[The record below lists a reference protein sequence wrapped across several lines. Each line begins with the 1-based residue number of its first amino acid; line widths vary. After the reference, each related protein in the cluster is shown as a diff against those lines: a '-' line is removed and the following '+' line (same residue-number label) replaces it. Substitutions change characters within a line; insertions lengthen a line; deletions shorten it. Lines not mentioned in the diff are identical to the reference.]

1 MRENYYYRRTEEY
14 MHITKHKKVGEYKV
28 PLVNSAVL
36 IDLNHVN
43 SKYLTH
49 SKRTLID
56 HHVNSSELYTGPL
69 DDTIVLA
76 MSAHYSDMPI
86 YISNSHAYGYISA
99 PQESEATFEEE
110 FNQMQNI
117 KVMLIRD
124 NKRIPMNSIF
134 LEYLPKVKRTRLG
147 LSRIY
152 VISLNRRRERFEH
165 IKQMT
170 DAIGLEVERFPA
182 TDGNAMTTEFLYDEG
197 LRVLKS
203 YASLEEQ
210 RPMRMG
216 EIGCFMSHYKIW
228 EQIVDLGLDEVLI
241 LEDDVSFQHYFKY
254 MAESALSEARSL
266 LTNFDLIYL
275 DRHQPKSFDDG
286 PAVKGSKYLK
296 EAGFSLTAR
305 AYILTFS
312 GARKLINANPLKKL
326 IPVDEFLTV
335 MSNKHPNEE
344 LKSHFSKKELKSF
357 VIIPNIVT
365 QLYER
370 GHREWM
376 SDTEN
381 SREIEDIETIYSDVI
396 VRDEL

>member
-14 MHITKHKKVGEYKV
+14 MYITKHKKIGEYKV

-36 IDLNHVN
+36 IDLNHIN

-56 HHVNSSELYTGPL
+56 HRVNSSETYTGPL

-76 MSAHYSDMPI
+76 MSAHYSDIPV
-86 YISNSHAYGYISA
+86 YISNSHAYGYIMA
-99 PQESEATFEEE
+99 PQEQEATFEEE
-110 FNQMQNI
+110 YNQMQNI
-117 KVMLIRD
+117 RIMLIRD
-124 NKRIPMNSIF
+124 LKRIPLNSIF
-134 LEYLPKVKRTRLG
+134 LEYIPKVKRTRLS

-182 TDGNAMTTEFLYDEG
+182 TDGDAMTTEFLYDEG
-197 LRVLKS
+197 FRVLKS
-203 YASLEEQ
+203 YSSLEEQ

-216 EIGCFMSHYKIW
+216 EIGCFISHYKIW

-241 LEDDVSFQHYFKY
+241 LEDDISFQHYFKF
-254 MAESALSEARSL
+254 MAEAALSEARTL
-266 LTNFDLIYL
+266 LSNYDLIYF
-275 DRHQPKSFDDG
+275 DRHQPKNFEDG
-286 PAVKGSKYLK
+286 ASVKGSKYLK

-305 AYILTFS
+305 AYLLTFT
-312 GARKLINANPLKKL
+312 GAKKLINAKPLKKL
-326 IPVDEFLTV
+326 IPVDEYLNV

-344 LKSHFSKKELKSF
+344 LKSHFSKRELNAYA
-357 VIIPNIVT
+357 VIPNIINP
-365 QLYER
+365 LYEK
-370 GHREWM
+370 GHRKFL

-381 SREIEDIETIYSDVI
+381 SREIEDIETIYSDVL
-396 VRDEL
+396 VKDEL